1 MASVTAVGG
10 ANHGSNLYDLLSNSP
25 GGNLGEAL
33 VNSPAKLL
41 AQLIGILSGKDPA
54 TLPEIP
60 NNAFHSLSTEGSN
73 GFNKKSPQGLPAQD
87 PVRPTALPS

>member
-1 MASVTAVGG
+1 MARRWSTAPP
-10 ANHGSNLYDLLSNSP
+10 SYWP
-25 GGNLGEAL
+25 R
-33 VNSPAKLL
+33 
-41 AQLIGILSGKDPA
+41 LIGILSGKDPA